1 VKPNSWD
8 VMKHLGES
16 NNKALRLA
24 PMSNVLRV
32 QKVKLGTQ
40 ITFGVGEDLVAAV
53 ANGTIVGGF
62 LYCDRDVWRA
72 AEAELSG
79 KAESR

>member
-1 VKPNSWD
+1 
-8 VMKHLGES
+8 MTHGE
-16 NNKALRLA
+16 KEERTMAVLALVVILVVAYVIGRPVGMALPWPLA
-24 PMSNVLRV
+24 GL
-32 QKVKLGTQ
+32 LAAG
-40 ITFGVGEDLVAAV
+40 AAV

-62 LYCDRDVWRA
+62 LYCDRDIWRA